1 MNAVLDIGGIQV
13 DVIFKDIKNVHLS
26 VYPPSG
32 RVRISAPQ
40 RMSIENIR
48 LFAITKIGWI
58 KRHQKQIRRQPR
70 EAPREFLERE
80 SHYLWGRR
88 YLLKINES
96 CSLPGVAVD
105 HRMLELAVP
114 EGSSTELREKV
125 LLKWCRAELRRQ
137 ASPLLEK
144 WAKRLNVDLRHFHI
158 QRMKTKWG
166 SSSPSRKSV
175 RLNLELVKLPL
186 ECLDYVT
193 LHEIAHFV
201 IPNHGEE
208 FRTLLD
214 ENLPGWRH
222 IRDRLNEGPLPPI

>member
-1 MNAVLDIGGIQV
+1 
-13 DVIFKDIKNVHLS
+13 
-26 VYPPSG
+26 
-32 RVRISAPQ
+32 
-40 RMSIENIR
+40 MSIENIR
-48 LFAITKIGWI
+48 LFAITKIGSI
-58 KRHQKQIRRQPR
+58 KKHQRQIRRHPR

-96 CSLPGVAVD
+96 CSPPGVAVD
-105 HRMLELAVP
+105 HRVLELAVP
-114 EGSSTELREKV
+114 EGSSAELREKV

-166 SSSPSRKSV
+166 SSSPSRKTV

-193 LHEIAHFV
+193 LHEMAHFV
-201 IPNHGEE
+201 VPNHGEQ
-208 FRTLLD
+208 FRDLLD

-222 IRDRLNEGPLPPI
+222 IRDRLNEAPLPAI